1 MPLPTP
7 NDKEKKSDFVG
18 RCISELSDKKEFKD
32 NKQRVAV
39 CYTQYDKA
47 QESKAMDKI
56 KNNLEAKTSINKAGE
71 VEVVISKKYP
81 EEY

>member
-7 NDKEKKSDFVG
+7 NDKESKNDFVG

-39 CYTQYDKA
+39 CYAQYDKA
-47 QESKAMDKI
+47 KESKAS
-56 KNNLEAKTSINKAGE
+56 NLQAKTIINKAGDIE
-71 VEVVISKKYP
+71 VTIQKED
-81 EEY
+81 